1 MTYSWIGQ
9 VPHSWFPPA
18 THEWVTNSIELSG
31 RLREAVNEHARVSFR
46 YNSLGL
52 PVGER
57 CDTHLIE
64 RSYDK
69 HGLIVP
75 FPEKVAKLL
84 RKSLATFSEKISH
97 FLLIHKVLS
106 EAGLVTSHEGLT

>member
-1 MTYSWIGQ
+1 M
-9 VPHSWFPPA
+9 
-18 THEWVTNSIELSG
+18 E
-31 RLREAVNEHARVSFR
+31 NEYTWVSFR
-46 YNSLGL
+46 YNNLGL
-52 PVGER
+52 LIEER
-57 CDTHLIE
+57 CDAHLIE
-64 RSYDK
+64 RSYDQ